1 MNVFENTF
9 SLAASGMSAQTN
21 RLQTV
26 GENIANADTP
36 GYQRK
41 LVTFQAA
48 YNPLSP
54 DAPSRVET
62 GRTIL
67 SDAPFDEIYAPYH
80 PLADDRGI
88 VQSSNVNIMTELA
101 DAGEA
106 GRTYDA
112 NVSMF
117 NQARR
122 MYSAVLDLIRR

>member
-9 SLAASGMSAQTN
+9 SLAASGMQAQTN

-26 GENIANADTP
+26 GENMANSDTP

-54 DAPSRVET
+54 DAPTGVET
-62 GRTIL
+62 GNTIL
-67 SDAPFDEIYAPYH
+67 SAAPFDEIYSPYH
-80 PLADDRGI
+80 PLADERGI
-88 VQSSNVNIMTELA
+88 VQGSNVNIMTELA
-101 DAGEA
+101 DASEA
-106 GRTYDA
+106 GRTYEA
-112 NVSMF
+112 NVNMF
-117 NQARR
+117 QQAKR